1 MDFDC
6 WTGLLIEGKPY
17 TIVEKIRYR
26 EKASDVRWT
35 EYGLITGTEEK
46 GWWLSVMDGSLP
58 CTLSRTVSQ
67 VTAPKQYRLRDQGK
81 ELVVGVW
88 GVSDASVGD
97 EASYREY
104 ESEDGKYTF
113 FLENWA
119 EKRIGASGWHV
130 DPAQIRL
137 DPTAAAAVRANALKW
152 EGRKRFLSNCCWVYA
167 APFLYV
173 CVLFL
178 LCGDFADSFRWHD
191 VRRFL
196 HVPYRM
202 EERLSDAPYYTPLK
216 DAENT
221 QGGHFYE
228 STLDPSAS
236 AMDIIEGI
244 DGWTQEVRQDLAA
257 ADQAIVIKTKDE
269 ACLVSTTTDGNT
281 LIWVGSIGALPIT
294 EDAAWLHQDETLDR
308 YARLIRLAS
317 TEGRLTV
324 IQDQNRR

>member
-1 MDFDC
+1 MEFDC
-6 WTGLLIEGKPY
+6 WTGILIEGKPY

-35 EYGLITGTEEK
+35 EYGLIAGTQEK
-46 GWWLSVMDGSLP
+46 GWWLSVMDGGLS
-58 CTLSRTVSQ
+58 CTLSRTVPQ
-67 VTAPKQYRLRDQGK
+67 GTPPKQYRLRDQGK

-113 FLENWA
+113 FLENWS

-191 VRRFL
+191 VRRFF

-221 QGGHFYE
+221 QGGHLYE
-228 STLDPSAS
+228 SVLDPGAS
-236 AMDIIEGI
+236 AMDIIEGV
-244 DGWTQEVRQDLAA
+244 DGWTQEVRQEMAG
-257 ADQAIVIKTKDE
+257 ADRAIIIKTKDE
-269 ACLVSTTTDGNT
+269 ACRVGKTAEGKTI
-281 LIWVGSIGALPIT
+281 IWVGTVGALPIA
-294 EDAAWLHQDETLDR
+294 EGKERLLQDETLDR
-308 YARLIRLAS
+308 YAKLVCRAL
-317 TEGRLTV
+317 TDGRRV
-324 IQDQNRR
+324 VVQEQNRR

>member
-46 GWWLSVMDGSLP
+46 GWWLSVMDGGLS
-58 CTLSRTVSQ
+58 CTLSRTVPQ
-67 VTAPKQYRLRDQGK
+67 GTAPKQYRLRDQGK

-137 DPTAAAAVRANALKW
+137 DPTAAAAVRANSLKW

-178 LCGDFADSFRWHD
+178 LCGDFADTMSGAFSMFPIAWRSGFLTRRTTRPSKMRKIRREAIFMNPFSIPAHRPWILLKALTAGRRRCAKRWRALTGRSSS
-191 VRRFL
+191 RRRTK
-196 HVPYRM
+196 P
-202 EERLSDAPYYTPLK
+202 
-216 DAENT
+216 
-221 QGGHFYE
+221 
-228 STLDPSAS
+228 
-236 AMDIIEGI
+236 
-244 DGWTQEVRQDLAA
+244 AA
-257 ADQAIVIKTKDE
+257 
-269 ACLVSTTTDGNT
+269 
-281 LIWVGSIGALPIT
+281 
-294 EDAAWLHQDETLDR
+294 
-308 YARLIRLAS
+308 
-317 TEGRLTV
+317 
-324 IQDQNRR
+324 